1 MYQSQHD
8 PLSPEKHIFD
18 RAIALKQQPD
28 GNWQGHTSIDYA
40 NMIGPFGGMT
50 AATALQALLIQP
62 ERLGDPVALT
72 VNFAGPV
79 RDGAFEVRV
88 RMLRSSRTTQHW
100 SVEIVQGDDCV
111 INAIAVFALRRP
123 TWSETEIVMPEVAP
137 ADTLPLVGNM
147 MGVSWPQCYDM
158 RFARG
163 GLRGVDGI
171 GDNPDSLTQLWIND
185 KPPRPLD
192 FASLTAICDA
202 FFPRLFSRRAQ
213 LVPIGTISLNI
224 HFHADAATLAQQGS
238 APVLGVAQGQIYNLG
253 FSDQVAQVWSAQGQ
267 LLATSQQAVWFKE

>member
-1 MYQSQHD
+1 MSQPHLEHATSV
-8 PLSPEKHIFD
+8 PHIFD
-18 RAIALKQQPD
+18 RAIALQPQAN
-28 GNWQGHTSIDYA
+28 GTWHGHTSTDYA
-40 NMIGPFGGMT
+40 NMIGPFGGVT

-79 RDGAFEVRV
+79 RDGGFEVRV
-88 RMLRSSRTTQHW
+88 RLMRSSRSTQHW
-100 SVEIVQGDDCV
+100 SVDMVQGDDCV

-123 TWSETEIVMPEVAP
+123 TWSATEIVMPEVVA
-137 ADTLPLVGNM
+137 ADTLTPVGDI
-147 MGVSWPQCYDM
+147 MGVRWPQCYDM

-163 GLRGVDGI
+163 GLRGVDGA
-171 GDNPDSLTQLWIND
+171 GDNPDSLTHLWIND

-213 LVPIGTISLNI
+213 MVPIGTVSLNI

-238 APVLGVAQGQIYNLG
+238 APVLGVAQGQIFNLG
-253 FSDQVAQVWSAQGQ
+253 FSDQVAHVWSAQGR

>member
-1 MYQSQHD
+1 MFQPQRE
-8 PLSPEKHIFD
+8 PLSPEMHIFD
-18 RAIALKQQPD
+18 RAIALKPQPD
-28 GNWQGHTSIDYA
+28 GIWQGHTSTDYA

-88 RMLRSSRTTQHW
+88 RMMRSSRTTQHW

-163 GLRGVDGI
+163 GLRGVDGT

-185 KPPRPLD
+185 KPPRALD

-213 LVPIGTISLNI
+213 MVPIGTISLNI